1 MLANHL
7 WFVWRKLLVC
17 DKLLRVVF
25 KVDLLSSEPWTSTLP
40 VLSGGGCS
48 EHPELGTFQH
58 LPALLLAWGF
68 PALTCR
74 GVVPPQPACVH
85 GVLSYRGPR
94 RAFPGALPSARVTG
108 GAGSVVVSP
117 REPCVCGGVCLRC
130 WRFVLNLLPSHAVGS
145 VSLFAVA
152 LLWVLQLLLLTA
164 FITRFAKGSFKL
176 G

>member
-1 MLANHL
+1 MVYLAHVSLTLANHT
-7 WFVWRKLLVC
+7 WFVCGKLLVC

-25 KVDLLSSEPWTSTLP
+25 KVDLLSSEPWTSALP

-48 EHPELGTFQH
+48 AHPELGTFQR

-94 RAFPGALPSARVTG
+94 RAFPGAVPSQGLSLLP
-108 GAGSVVVSP
+108 VSP
-117 REPCVCGGVCLRC
+117 GELAR
-130 WRFVLNLLPSHAVGS
+130 W
-145 VSLFAVA
+145 
-152 LLWVLQLLLLTA
+152 
-164 FITRFAKGSFKL
+164 
-176 G
+176 